1 MSVASPTGLTT
12 RAAETLLVSRAADF
26 LAAGPCDART
36 LVAHVCQIP
45 AVPEAV
51 ATHMAAAMFAEYPRF
66 ACGADGRWFVRDATA
81 RDLAPPLAS
90 IPSAPLVIPSEAAQ
104 RPTRDLASRQ
114 SGPSAGT
121 PDSSVAPLPRND
133 RREARTDTLDAMRW
147 VVVDVETTGTRPW
160 QGDRVTEIAA
170 VVVRDGEIAEVF
182 ETLVN
187 PQRPIP
193 PWITRLTRITWDM
206 VKDAPVFGD
215 VCDPLLRALEGNVF
229 VAHNARFDWSF
240 VSMEVQR
247 ATGRVMDGRQ
257 LCTVRLARKLLP
269 QLRSRSLD
277 FVARYYGVEI
287 EPHLRHRAAGDAI
300 ATARV
305 LLRLLHDAR
314 DRGVERWS
322 HLDLLLAPAAAKKR
336 TRRPTA
342 MPQPVSQD
350 TTA

>member
-1 MSVASPTGLTT
+1 MTTPAGLTT

-51 ATHMAAAMFAEYPRF
+51 AAHMAAAMFAEYPRF
-66 ACGADGRWFVRDATA
+66 ACGADGRWSIRVAEGSDPIGRVLEAEGRELGQLHACVPGATGNPGFQ
-81 RDLAPPLAS
+81 LPQ
-90 IPSAPLVIPSEAAQ
+90 PSALSFQPSFNGQA
-104 RPTRDLASRQ
+104 PSSDLL
-114 SGPSAGT
+114 SGLS
-121 PDSSVAPLPRND
+121 
-133 RREARTDTLDAMRW
+133 W

-206 VKDAPVFGD
+206 VKDAPAFGGI
-215 VCDPLLRALEGNVF
+215 CDPLLRALEGNVF

-277 FVARYYGVEI
+277 FVARHYGVEI

-322 HLDLLLAPAAAKKR
+322 DLDLLLAPAAPKKR
-336 TRRPTA
+336 PRRPSA

>member
-1 MSVASPTGLTT
+1 MS
-12 RAAETLLVSRAADF
+12 
-26 LAAGPCDART
+26 
-36 LVAHVCQIP
+36 
-45 AVPEAV
+45 
-51 ATHMAAAMFAEYPRF
+51 
-66 ACGADGRWFVRDATA
+66 
-81 RDLAPPLAS
+81 
-90 IPSAPLVIPSEAAQ
+90 
-104 RPTRDLASRQ
+104 
-114 SGPSAGT
+114 
-121 PDSSVAPLPRND
+121 
-133 RREARTDTLDAMRW
+133 W
-147 VVVDVETTGTRPW
+147 VVVDVETTGTRAW

-206 VKDAPVFGD
+206 VKDAPAFGA
-215 VCDPLLRALEGNVF
+215 VCDPLLRTLEGNVF

-247 ATGRVMDGRQ
+247 ATGRVLDGRQ

-300 ATARV
+300 ATAQV
-305 LLRLLHDAR
+305 LLRLLRDAR

-322 HLDLLLAPAAAKKR
+322 DLDLLLAPAPAKKR
-336 TRRPTA
+336 TRRPSA
-342 MPQPVSQD
+342 MPQPISQD